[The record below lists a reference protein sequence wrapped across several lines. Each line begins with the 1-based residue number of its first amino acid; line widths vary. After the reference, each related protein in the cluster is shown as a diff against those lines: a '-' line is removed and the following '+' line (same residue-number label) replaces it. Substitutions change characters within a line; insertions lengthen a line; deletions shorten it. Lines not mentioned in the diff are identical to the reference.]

1 MHPASSHSASPW
13 CWPGCSGCV
22 AGPLVF
28 ASFLVVIGWAR
39 RGKARRHDDHAFA
52 SQAIEGYKN
61 FLRLHVGRDG
71 TLTIHPLKV
80 ERVCTKWDVFRRP
93 GEHAR
98 PAFEPRSGN
107 EPRVEPIE
115 PPIPLR

>member
-1 MHPASSHSASPW
+1 MVL
-13 CWPGCSGCV
+13 GYL

-28 ASFLVVIGWAR
+28 ALFLVVIGWAR

-80 ERVCTKWDVFRRP
+80 QRVCSKWDVFRRP

-98 PAFEPRSGN
+98 PAFEPRPGS
-107 EPRVEPIE
+107 EPRAEPIE